1 MTEPSFAAF
10 SFHLFCRP
18 LKQQLDFSMLTKK
31 FPFLDPAHITP
42 GLTRR
47 LRALADDCARLRLE
61 YPVSPTLLQ
70 SAPLLEEW
78 TPAMTPRGVVLV
90 GLASGH
96 PNHGDRS
103 VISSPVWFADPDGN
117 WVRTL
122 SRFYRLGL
130 PAGPDGVRRT
140 RTSVARSRAGTHDD
154 ASEGEA

>member
-1 MTEPSFAAF
+1 
-10 SFHLFCRP
+10 
-18 LKQQLDFSMLTKK
+18 MLTKK

-47 LRALADDCARLRLE
+47 LRALADDCARLGLE

-70 SAPLLEEW
+70 SAPLW
-78 TPAMTPRGVVLV
+78 TPAMTPRGVVPV
-90 GLASGH
+90 GLVSGH
-96 PNHGDRS
+96 PIQGDRS

-130 PAGPDGVRRT
+130 PAGPGGVRRT
-140 RTSVARSRAGTHDD
+140 RTSVARSHAGTHDK
-154 ASEGEA
+154 ASEDEA

>member
-1 MTEPSFAAF
+1 
-10 SFHLFCRP
+10 
-18 LKQQLDFSMLTKK
+18 MLTKM

-47 LRALADDCARLRLE
+47 LRALADDCARLGLE

-78 TPAMTPRGVVLV
+78 TPAMTPRGLVLV
-90 GLASGH
+90 GLVSGH
-96 PNHGDRS
+96 PIHGDRS
-103 VISSPVWFADPDGN
+103 VISSPVWFADPDGS

-130 PAGPDGVRRT
+130 PACPGDVRRA
-140 RTSVARSRAGTHDD
+140 RISVAGSRAGSRDN